1 MADNYSH
8 YLKNK
13 PKSKFNFKDI
23 TLDITLSIID
33 SLKPKTSYGI
43 DEISNKTLKYL
54 KNVIAAPLTIIINQ
68 MLNSG
73 IFPDALKV
81 SKVIP
86 LYKKDDK
93 QVFSNYRPISLLPS
107 ISKIFEKV
115 ILLQLIEYLV
125 INNIIHKNQ
134 YGFRKNH
141 STELEALHLVDDIY
155 YKMDANE
162 LPLSVYVDLSKAFD
176 SLDHKI
182 LLSKLQFYGITGSTN
197 QLLV

>member
-13 PKSKFNFKDI
+13 PRSKLNFKEI
-23 TLDITLSIID
+23 TLDITLFIID
-33 SLKPKTSYGI
+33 SLKSKTSCGI
-43 DEISNKTLKYL
+43 EEISNKTLKYL

-73 IFPDALKV
+73 IF
-81 SKVIP
+81 SYVIP

-115 ILLQLIEYLV
+115 ILLQLTEYLV
-125 INNIIHKNQ
+125 INNIIHGNQ
-134 YGFRKNH
+134 YGFRENH
-141 STELEALHLVDDIY
+141 STELAALHLVDDIY

-162 LPLSVYVDLSKAFD
+162 LPLSVYIDLSK
-176 SLDHKI
+176 SI
-182 LLSKLQFYGITGSTN
+182 S
-197 QLLV
+197 

>member
-1 MADNYSH
+1 MADSYSH

-13 PKSKFNFKDI
+13 PKSKLYFKEI
-23 TLDITLSIID
+23 TLDINLSIID
-33 SLKPKTSYGI
+33 SLKPKTSCGI

-54 KNVIAAPLTIIINQ
+54 KNVIAALLTIIINQ

-81 SKVIP
+81 SKVIS

-115 ILLQLIEYLV
+115 ILLQL
-125 INNIIHKNQ
+125 
-134 YGFRKNH
+134 
-141 STELEALHLVDDIY
+141 TE
-155 YKMDANE
+155 
-162 LPLSVYVDLSKAFD
+162 
-176 SLDHKI
+176 
-182 LLSKLQFYGITGSTN
+182 
-197 QLLV
+197 